1 LTPPEDL
8 PTEPATVRETHVSIV
23 FFVGD
28 RVYKLKKPVKMD
40 FLDFTTIAARQG
52 VCGREVEL
60 NRRLA
65 PDVYLGVAEVRGP
78 DGRPCDYLVVM
89 RRMPDDR
96 RLTAIVQRAEPAHG
110 CVREVA
116 REVAG
121 FHSRAE
127 TSPEISRAGSV
138 EAVRANWESSFETLT
153 PFIGSVL
160 EAPVATRV
168 EALARRYLDGRSAL
182 FASRIAHRKI
192 RDGHGDLLADD
203 IFCLDDGPRIL
214 DCIEFD
220 DRLRHGDVL
229 ADVAFLAMDLERIGA
244 ADLGE
249 RFLSWYREFSAD
261 TYPQTLAQHYVA
273 YRAHVRAK
281 VACLRTDQGDIAAGE
296 QARQLLRMAR
306 QHLERGRVVLT
317 IVGGLPGTGKS
328 TLATELA
335 DRFGWTVLRSDEVRK
350 DLAGIGHTTPA
361 GGAYR
366 EGLYSEAM
374 TTATYRAL
382 LDRARSLLEFGE
394 PVVLDASWSARAW
407 REQASALAEGTSSD
421 LVELRCDAPASVA
434 EARLI
439 IRARTGL
446 DASDATADVAA
457 RMGTEFDPWP
467 TALTV
472 DTSPHPDEAA
482 SAGQF
487 AVQARL
493 ERDAV

>member
-1 LTPPEDL
+1 
-8 PTEPATVRETHVSIV
+8 
-23 FFVGD
+23 
-28 RVYKLKKPVKMD
+28 
-40 FLDFTTIAARQG
+40 
-52 VCGREVEL
+52 
-60 NRRLA
+60 
-65 PDVYLGVAEVRGP
+65 
-78 DGRPCDYLVVM
+78 
-89 RRMPDDR
+89 
-96 RLTAIVQRAEPAHG
+96 
-110 CVREVA
+110 
-116 REVAG
+116 
-121 FHSRAE
+121 
-127 TSPEISRAGSV
+127 
-138 EAVRANWESSFETLT
+138 
-153 PFIGSVL
+153 
-160 EAPVATRV
+160 
-168 EALARRYLDGRSAL
+168 
-182 FASRIAHRKI
+182 
-192 RDGHGDLLADD
+192 
-203 IFCLDDGPRIL
+203 
-214 DCIEFD
+214 
-220 DRLRHGDVL
+220 
-229 ADVAFLAMDLERIGA
+229 
-244 ADLGE
+244 
-249 RFLSWYREFSAD
+249 
-261 TYPQTLAQHYVA
+261 
-273 YRAHVRAK
+273 
-281 VACLRTDQGDIAAGE
+281 
-296 QARQLLRMAR
+296 MAR

-439 IRARTGL
+439 VRARTGL